1 MLQNNNNNNNN
12 NNSNNNNNKILHI
25 DVDDSYLK
33 VNYLIGYLEEVLR
46 SLVLIIPKM
55 SGYAKTF

>member
-1 MLQNNNNNNNN
+1 MLQNNNNNNNNN

-33 VNYLIGYLEEVLR
+33 INYLIGYLEEVLR
-46 SLVLIIPKM
+46 SLVWIK
-55 SGYAKTF
+55 